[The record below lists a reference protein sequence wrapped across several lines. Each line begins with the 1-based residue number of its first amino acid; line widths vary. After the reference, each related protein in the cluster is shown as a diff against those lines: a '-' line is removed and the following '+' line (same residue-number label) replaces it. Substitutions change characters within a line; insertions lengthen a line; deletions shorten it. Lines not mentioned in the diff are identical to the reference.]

1 MKPTP
6 AVVLWWDDALRVL
19 APDGRLLS
27 RTLAAGADHVAEI
40 QKLIAAECA
49 GISALRIVYHPAHLD
64 LHLLPCP
71 DTSRA
76 KLRTIFAHQHPAL
89 ALPDTVWAVE
99 PIRRHRDGDG
109 CNTILYLDHRS
120 PLPRLL
126 AALQSSGIDVE
137 GAWPLQTVI
146 EATPACEASVD
157 GFVSVLGI
165 GRRSLVSCLRPNGAR
180 FLRLQEQPSPKLG
193 PDLNAALAFFEGAP
207 FPAGLVVG
215 SDEAWYDFFRETVR
229 DFPFQKLTVA
239 EFLSHARRLKPSG
252 FSDFTPRR
260 PIVTR
265 KTFFPAA
272 VALAGIAA
280 LAWSVQS
287 AYFGHRRAHAA
298 HDALTRIE
306 REQSQLALLVASRRA
321 TKEEIE
327 RLEVQIGRLRSSPQL
342 HHRLV
347 TSLTNALPK
356 TMSLQTLKIEDR
368 RFTITGKIFEG
379 GGTAASPLI
388 GFRRAVTTA
397 GEPWRVEE
405 APIADAKDNFSLAGV
420 MTDAR

>member
-19 APDGRLLS
+19 TPDDKLLS
-27 RTLAAGADHVAEI
+27 HTLTAGTDHVAEI
-40 QKLIAAECA
+40 QKLLAAQCA

-126 AALQSSGIDVE
+126 AALRPSGIDVE
-137 GAWPLQTVI
+137 GAWPLQSVI
-146 EATPACEASVD
+146 EATPACETSAD

-180 FLRLQEQPSPKLG
+180 FLRLQEHPSPKLG

-215 SDEAWYDFFRETVR
+215 GDEAGNDFFRETVR
-229 DFPFQKLTVA
+229 DFPFQKLTAA
-239 EFLSHARRLKPSG
+239 EFLSHARRLKPGG
-252 FSDFTPRR
+252 FSDFIPRQSILR
-260 PIVTR
+260 H
-265 KTFFPAA
+265 KTIFPAV
-272 VALAGIAA
+272 VALAGIAS
-280 LAWSVQS
+280 LTWSVQS
-287 AYFGHRRAHAA
+287 AYFDHRRAHAA
-298 HDALTRIE
+298 HEVLIQIE
-306 REQSQLALLVASRRA
+306 REQSQLTTLVASRRA
-321 TKEEIE
+321 AKEEIE
-327 RLEVQIGRLRSSPQL
+327 RLEVQIGRLRSSPQP

-356 TMSLQTLKIEDR
+356 TMSLQTVKIDGR
-368 RFTITGKIFEG
+368 RFMITGRIFEG

-388 GFRRAVTTA
+388 GFRRAVTTT
-397 GEPWRVEE
+397 GEPWRVEDSSST
-405 APIADAKDNFSLAGV
+405 DAKDNFSLSGV
-420 MTDAR
+420 MADTR